1 MSEVTGFCYFP
12 LKNYQEF
19 FVIQGSNS
27 GAPTCWVLISPL
39 SCSPSPKVVL
49 LFYFLLFVSSSFV
62 SLMCPPPSKLE
73 VFCGRCVSFT
83 RLYPLGS
90 CLPRSYPFSW
100 LSASVS
106 CSSPPLPAEHW
117 QKRSRPL
124 RALLLPVL
132 CELPGLGLARWEA
145 LLLFAR
151 LHSCNLSEP
160 ERGSS
165 FSSIS
170 NLFRTKHCVVQSRRV
185 YWRII

>member
-1 MSEVTGFCYFP
+1 MSEITGFCYFP

-62 SLMCPPPSKLE
+62 SLMCPPPQSWKYFVGG
-73 VFCGRCVSFT
+73 VFPSLAFTLWVHVFPDLIHSVGCLLLWVVPLPHFLLSTGRRGPVPWEPYCCLCCVSS
-83 RLYPLGS
+83 RDWDWRGGRR
-90 CLPRSYPFSW
+90 CC
-100 LSASVS
+100 
-106 CSSPPLPAEHW
+106 CSH
-117 QKRSRPL
+117 
-124 RALLLPVL
+124 
-132 CELPGLGLARWEA
+132 G
-145 LLLFAR
+145 

>member
-1 MSEVTGFCYFP
+1 MLSPHLPAELQSQP
-12 LKNYQEF
+12 
-19 FVIQGSNS
+19 QG
-27 GAPTCWVLISPL
+27 CL
-39 SCSPSPKVVL
+39 VVL
-49 LFYFLLFVSSSFV
+49 LLTLCIIIFRVFDV
-62 SLMCPPPSKLE
+62 PPPSKLE

-124 RALLLPVL
+124 RALLLLPVL

-185 YWRII
+185 Y

>member
-1 MSEVTGFCYFP
+1 MLSPHLPAELQSQP
-12 LKNYQEF
+12 
-19 FVIQGSNS
+19 QG
-27 GAPTCWVLISPL
+27 CL
-39 SCSPSPKVVL
+39 VVL
-49 LFYFLLFVSSSFV
+49 LLTLCIIIFRVFDVP
-62 SLMCPPPSKLE
+62 PPPSKLE

-124 RALLLPVL
+124 RALLLLPVL

-151 LHSCNLSEP
+151 SPLL
-160 ERGSS
+160 
-165 FSSIS
+165 
-170 NLFRTKHCVVQSRRV
+170 
-185 YWRII
+185 

>member
-1 MSEVTGFCYFP
+1 MLSPHLPAELQSQP
-12 LKNYQEF
+12 
-19 FVIQGSNS
+19 QG
-27 GAPTCWVLISPL
+27 CL
-39 SCSPSPKVVL
+39 VVL
-49 LFYFLLFVSSSFV
+49 LLTLCIIIFRVFDV
-62 SLMCPPPSKLE
+62 PPPPQSWKYFVGG
-73 VFCGRCVSFT
+73 VFPSLAFT
-83 RLYPLGS
+83 LWVHVFPDLIHSVG
-90 CLPRSYPFSW
+90 CL
-100 LSASVS
+100 LLS

-124 RALLLPVL
+124 RALLLLPVL

-185 YWRII
+185 Y